1 MPKSSWIF
9 KKFPLLTVLCSIPFV
24 YKIGSQAINMHV
36 FLNKSVTYCI
46 HKILSFFLAQGWCMQ
61 KMDRIFTCNL
71 WSFIAIYVMH
81 RVLISPWLNLIKC
94 FILPSTGSNESTSNV
109 HCFSFHRENAY
120 FPAFSQILVT
130 LLLWLPKSFF
140 LIIFYKHIRKYNCA
154 SICWKMALGL
164 PAKFKLLSQGDV
176 KWISAHTLAK
186 GLWNRP
192 KGNLD

>member
-1 MPKSSWIF
+1 MH
-9 KKFPLLTVLCSIPFV
+9 
-24 YKIGSQAINMHV
+24 SQNTV
-36 FLNKSVTYCI
+36 FLRGPGLMYAKDVQNFYMQSLKFHCHLRYAQYVCI
-46 HKILSFFLAQGWCMQ
+46 MMYAL
-61 KMDRIFTCNL
+61 
-71 WSFIAIYVMH
+71 